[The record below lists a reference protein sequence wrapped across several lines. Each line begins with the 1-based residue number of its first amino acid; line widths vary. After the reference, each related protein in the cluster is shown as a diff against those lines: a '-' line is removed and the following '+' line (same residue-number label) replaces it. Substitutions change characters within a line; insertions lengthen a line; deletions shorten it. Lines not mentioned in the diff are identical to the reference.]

1 VREAAISK
9 TTDGKYCLRWGT
21 CDYGGDPA
29 RAASREESRLVPLVG
44 GVGALAGKVAG
55 LATVV
60 APAAAITAT
69 TTSAI
74 TALLTVPGHV
84 PFLAAL
90 VAATAAAVA
99 TPSTIPTA
107 ATTSAVAAATRT
119 GTTGECAA
127 AGCSYV
133 YGLGAAVVAGSNDEL
148 DGVALVEAA
157 EAVGLD
163 GGLVHEEVL
172 AAAFGGDEAKPLG
185 AIEPL
190 DGASHPLRRHR
201 GRRSKENPRSE
212 RRGLGSA
219 VDGEDGVAFCK
230 EFGVGPQARGR
241 GKAERFCLRDPP
253 THWKVGPEE
262 HRSHLTVTQ
271 GKNHN
276 VVSAPSAALSA
287 TAKVHRSPPTPHL
300 QH

>member
-1 VREAAISK
+1 
-9 TTDGKYCLRWGT
+9 LRWGT

-74 TALLTVPGHV
+74 TATITALLTVPGHV

-90 VAATAAAVA
+90 VAVTAAAVA
-99 TPSTIPTA
+99 TSSTVPAA
-107 ATTSAVAAATRT
+107 ATTSAVAAAATRT
-119 GTTGECAA
+119 GTIWERAA
-127 AGCSYV
+127 AGRSYV
-133 YGLGAAVVAGSNDEL
+133 DGLGAAVVAGSDDEL

-185 AIEPL
+185 AVEPL

-201 GRRSKENPRSE
+201 GRRSKESPRSE

-219 VDGEDGVAFCK
+219 VDVRMVRTGTG
-230 EFGVGPQARGR
+230 GR
-241 GKAERFCLRDPP
+241 L
-253 THWKVGPEE
+253 
-262 HRSHLTVTQ
+262 L
-271 GKNHN
+271 
-276 VVSAPSAALSA
+276 
-287 TAKVHRSPPTPHL
+287 
-300 QH
+300 